1 MSKIS
6 LTAQQKAIL
15 NPIKERG
22 GYSTITAVV
31 GALIAIYGDD
41 LLWRVSLPPT
51 STLPVPT
58 ATPSSPNS
66 ALTQS
71 PITAPLDPNTA
82 PNRPNSALAQ
92 NTVSTSTVPT
102 STPSSPKRTK
112 FDL

>member
-6 LTAQQKAIL
+6 LTAHQKAIL

-51 STLPVPT
+51 STLPIPT

-66 ALTQS
+66 ALAQS
-71 PITAPLDPNTA
+71 PITTPLAPNTA
-82 PNRPNSALAQ
+82 PHHPNKALGQ
-92 NTVSTSTVPT
+92 NTVDVLTVPT
-102 STPSSPKRTK
+102 NTPSVPKRTK
-112 FDL
+112 FNL

>member
-6 LTAQQKAIL
+6 LTAHQKSIL

-41 LLWRVSLPPT
+41 LLWRVSLPPA
-51 STLPVPT
+51 STLAVPID
-58 ATPSSPNS
+58 TPSSLNS

-82 PNRPNSALAQ
+82 PNRPNNPLAQ
-92 NTVSTSTVPT
+92 NAVSTSTVPT
-102 STPSSPKRTK
+102 ATPSVPKRTK
-112 FDL
+112 FEL

>member
-22 GYSTITAVV
+22 GYSTITAVI

-41 LLWRVSLPPT
+41 LLWRVSLPPA
-51 STLPVPT
+51 STLAVPID
-58 ATPSSPNS
+58 TPSSPNS

-82 PNRPNSALAQ
+82 PNRPNSALTQ
-92 NTVSTSTVPT
+92 NAVSTSTVPNA
-102 STPSSPKRTK
+102 TPSVPKRTK